1 MVDLIALVLAICV
14 VLVVMLR
21 RTSAGMAIIA
31 VLAGVML
38 DQLLSQWIIGLL
50 PNSLFDSSTYILIAV
65 HLIITFATVVVVLA
79 TAKVTHHS
87 TVLSLLTS
95 LVLGFLLFFFGI
107 KIFSKAPELAEYT
120 SNSGLL
126 HFVGPY
132 QNTILAAAAVLALI
146 EMSNSHKTAKLK
158 AKKLKKNKH

>member
-1 MVDLIALVLAICV
+1 MVDLIALVLAIIV
-14 VLVVMLR
+14 VLVVIFR

-38 DQLLSQWIIGLL
+38 DQFLSQWIISLL
-50 PNSLFDSSTYILIAV
+50 PNSLFDSSTYILVAV
-65 HLIITFATVVVVLA
+65 HLVVTFVAVVVVLA

-95 LVLGFLLFFFGI
+95 LFLGFLLFFFGI
-107 KIFSKAPELAEYT
+107 KIFSKVPGLAEYT

-132 QNTILAAAAVLALI
+132 QNTILAIAAVLALV
-146 EMSNSHKTAKLK
+146 EMSNSHKTAKLN
-158 AKKLKKNKH
+158 ARKLKKK